1 MARGKFLIFL
11 LIVDISVLFAQA
23 TLPLSNDF
31 SRISNTDNWTVS
43 SVFSNTTGY
52 YFGNDNNPCAAKFSK
67 TGDYIQVFFSDI
79 PSTVSYFLAGNSFS
93 GGKFSVLESA
103 DASSWDTLH
112 NHTDLKS
119 PYLQFTDSLNPVSRY
134 VKFLYVL
141 KVSGNVGL
149 DDVFINKAE
158 NKPSQN
164 MSLKYGLNSLKNGS
178 ELMIGNKSSIELTLQ
193 NINLKDTLNH
203 VKVNFLGVDSADF
216 SVSNLPD
223 LIQVQNEQN
232 FTLKFNPSVKAGT
245 KKAKLILTSAD
256 SIQDPFIIYLVG
268 INGLYASEPES
279 QPDSL
284 SFSNIKSYTFA
295 VDFKKSPDLPSGYLV
310 LKKTKSYVSEAPA
323 DGITYSKGD
332 YIGQAQVAYLG
343 SESSINITGIEAN
356 TDYYFAVFSYN
367 DPKGFE
373 NYLQS
378 NPLKGKVIS
387 GMTLIGNYYSGIFS
401 DNNTLLSD
409 LQNRI
414 KAQAIKVKYDDYDST
429 IITNFASR
437 DTVGGQKVITC
448 VYSGF
453 NYVYVP
459 PFKWGYMSREHTF
472 AHSWMPN
479 EDLSMDYYSDLFNLF
494 PADQEHANML
504 RSNYPLGEVEI
515 IYSKY
520 LDAKLGLDKAGNL
533 VFEPRDQHKGDA
545 ARALFYMCL
554 RYNGLNGLQWKLPP
568 NNSSPYIIQDQSVL
582 KKWHFQDLPDS
593 WEKAR
598 NDYVFSIQK
607 NRNPFIDSI
616 NYACK
621 IDFKK
626 MEYIEKPNESYC
638 AVFQTSK
645 IEEAV
650 EQIRIDLYPNLD
662 KRGIKIVVGLS
673 KPQMLMYSIVD
684 LFGNLVCESQ
694 FNFEQQ
700 ALVLNFDESNLT
712 QGIYFFSLKTDQG
725 IKVKKFIIE

>member
-1 MARGKFLIFL
+1 MARVILLIFL
-11 LIVDISVLFAQA
+11 FLVDISALSAQA

-31 SRISNTDNWTVS
+31 SRINNLDNWTVS
-43 SVFSNTTGY
+43 SVFSNRSGY
-52 YFGNDNNPCAAKFSK
+52 YLGNDNNPCAAKFSK
-67 TGDYIQVFFSDI
+67 TADYIQVFFSDV
-79 PSTVSYFLAGNSFS
+79 PSTVSYFMAGNSFS
-93 GGKFSVLESA
+93 GGKFSILESS
-103 DASSWDTLH
+103 DGSSWDTLH
-112 NHTDLKS
+112 NHTDLKPS
-119 PYLQFTDSLNPVSRY
+119 YLKFTDSLKPVSRY
-134 VKFLYVL
+134 VRFLYVL

-149 DDVFINKAE
+149 DDVLINKAE

-164 MSLKYGLNSLKNGS
+164 MILKYDLKILKNDS
-178 ELMIGNKSSIELTLQ
+178 ELIIGNKSSIELTLQ
-193 NINLKDTLNH
+193 NINLKDALNH
-203 VKVNFLGVDSADF
+203 VKVNFLGIDSADF

-223 LIQVQNEQN
+223 FIQAKGEEK
-232 FTLKFNPSVKAGT
+232 FTLEFNPLVKVGT

-256 SIQDPFIIYLVG
+256 STQKPFIINLVG
-268 INGLYASEPES
+268 INGLYASEPKS
-279 QPDSL
+279 QPDSMR
-284 SFSNIKSYTFA
+284 FSNIKSYAFE

-310 LKKTKSYVSEAPA
+310 LKNAKSTVIETPS
-323 DGITYSKGD
+323 DGVTYSKGD
-332 YIGQAQVAYLG
+332 YIGKSQVAYLG
-343 SESSINITGIEAN
+343 SESSFNITGVEAN

-378 NPLKGKVIS
+378 NPLIGKVTS
-387 GMTLIGNYYSGIFS
+387 GMTLLGNYYSGIFS
-401 DNNTLLSD
+401 DNNSLLSD

-414 KAQAIKVKYDDYDST
+414 KAQAIKVHYDDYDST
-429 IITNFASR
+429 LIENFESR

-459 PFKWGYMSREHTF
+459 PFKWAYMSREHTF

-494 PADQEHANML
+494 PTDLEHANML

-515 IYSKY
+515 IYSQY

-554 RYNGLNGLQWKLPP
+554 RYNGLNGLHWKLPP
-568 NNSSPYIIQDQSVL
+568 NNSSPYIIQDQTIL

-621 IDFKK
+621 IDFNK
-626 MEYIEKPNESYC
+626 MQYIEKSNESYC
-638 AVFQTSK
+638 AVFQTSTA
-645 IEEAV
+645 EETM
-650 EQIRIDLYPNLD
+650 EEIRIDLRPNLD
-662 KRGIKIVVGLS
+662 KGGIKIVVGLS
-673 KPQMLMYSIVD
+673 KPQLLMYSIVD
-684 LFGNLVCESQ
+684 LFGNLVCESK

-700 ALVLNFDESNLT
+700 ALILNFDTSNLT
-712 QGIYFFSLKTDQG
+712 QGIYFFSLKTDKG
-725 IKVKKFIIE
+725 IKVKKFFIE